1 MCTYTDTYTYAN
13 EHHTGIKMHRH
24 IQTSIHLHYKSPDM
38 HREICTH
45 SSVLTYIAIRKV
57 KYIYMYR
64 YAYDSLVR
72 CTLVPFPMKI
82 YKILKNT
89 WIKEFFFLK
98 WKNKESNEKLYKQA
112 FRKKKK
118 TERKIFVYVFNT
130 IAASI

>member
-89 WIKEFFFLK
+89 
-98 WKNKESNEKLYKQA
+98 
-112 FRKKKK
+112 
-118 TERKIFVYVFNT
+118 
-130 IAASI
+130 